1 MTAAAKAGRTALVAG
16 GTGLVGGL
24 LLRRLAADGAFGRV
38 VAVGRRAPSGAPTG
52 VEPLVV
58 DLASFA
64 GAAAVKPP
72 RLPSATDA
80 FCALWTT
87 IRAAGSQEKFRAFD
101 HGLVL
106 AFAKAALAAGAKRFL
121 LVSSL
126 GADPGSSNFYL
137 RVKGEA
143 ERDVTALAF
152 EGVAIL
158 RPSLLLGERRE
169 SRPGERAAALASRAL
184 SFAFVGP
191 LARYRPIEADE
202 VAAAMVALARG
213 EMEGRIFVESEEIR
227 PRGSTPP
234 R

>member
-1 MTAAAKAGRTALVAG
+1 MAGARRSGRAALVAG
-16 GTGLVGGL
+16 GTGLVGRL
-24 LLRRLAADGAFGRV
+24 LLRRLAADGAFGRI
-38 VAVGRRAPSGAPTG
+38 VAVGRRAPAPAADLPG
-52 VEPLVV
+52 VEPFVT
-58 DLASFA
+58 DLSNLPV
-64 GAAAVKPP
+64 GEPL
-72 RLPSATDA
+72 RLPPATDA
-80 FCALWTT
+80 FCALGTT
-87 IRAAGSQEKFRAFD
+87 IRAAGSEEKFRAVD
-101 HGLVL
+101 HGLVF
-106 AFAKAALAAGAKRFL
+106 AFAKAALAAGARRFL

-143 ERDVTALAF
+143 ERDVSALPF

-169 SRPGERAAALASRAL
+169 SRPGERAAVLASRAL

-213 EMEGRIFVESEEIR
+213 EVTGTLVVESEEIR

-234 R
+234 L

>member
-1 MTAAAKAGRTALVAG
+1 MKRTALVAG

-24 LLRRLAADGAFGRV
+24 LLRRLAADGTFGRV
-38 VAVGRRAPSGAPTG
+38 VAVGRRAPSGAPAG

-58 DLASFA
+58 ELAAFA
-64 GAAAVKPP
+64 GAAVAPP
-72 RLPSATDA
+72 LRLPSASDA
-80 FCALWTT
+80 FCALGTT
-87 IRAAGSQEKFRAFD
+87 IRAAGSQEKFRAVD

-106 AFAKAALAAGAKRFL
+106 AFAKGALAAGAKRFL

-126 GADPGSSNFYL
+126 GADPASSNFYL

-143 ERDVTALAF
+143 ERDVTALPF
-152 EGVAIL
+152 EGVAVL

-169 SRPGERAAALASRAL
+169 SRPGERAAVLASRAL

-191 LARYRPIEADE
+191 LARYRPVEADE

-213 EMEGRIFVESEEIR
+213 EMAGRLVVESEEIR